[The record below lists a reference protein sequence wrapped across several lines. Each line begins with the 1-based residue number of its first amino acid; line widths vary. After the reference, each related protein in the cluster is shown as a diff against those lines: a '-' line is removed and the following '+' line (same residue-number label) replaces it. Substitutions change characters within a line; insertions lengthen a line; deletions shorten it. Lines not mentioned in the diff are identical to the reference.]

1 MSSPNWSTSCPDWE
15 SKIKKSESLVPCKPL
30 FPDEAEM
37 ALDVFKSLVV
47 ADVMGQ
53 PTMGEITRPW
63 VFEFVSAI
71 FGAYSE
77 EESRRLITEFFL
89 LIPKKNS
96 KSTLA
101 AFIMLT
107 ALIMNDRQ
115 SAELIIL
122 APTKEVADNSFV
134 PIREAIN
141 ADPEL
146 KALMRVSEHVKTVEH
161 RNTKATL
168 KVVAAESNTVGGKK
182 ASWILIDEL
191 HLFQKS
197 AGAAAMFRE
206 ATGGL
211 ASRKEGCVIYLTTQ
225 ASETPCGVFKQK
237 LDYARDVRD
246 GIKVNKKFL
255 PLIYEFPK
263 SMIENEEHLKPENFH
278 IPNPNYG
285 TSVDPEQLHDDF
297 EQSKD
302 SSEED
307 FRDFLAKRLNV
318 EIGMNLRANR
328 WAGAEYWLLQKK
340 EITLDELIEL
350 SEVITMGVD
359 GGGLDDLLG
368 FAVLGRM
375 KSDPRV
381 WWLWNHAWANKIA
394 LDRRK
399 ENNPK
404 YKDLELENSLTVVKK
419 IGDDIDQLGLMAKQ
433 VYDSGKLY
441 KMGLDKQGMGGLVDG
456 LLAAGIPEES
466 LIAVPQGFHLMG
478 YIHTTE
484 RKLAEGNLW
493 HAGQELMTWAAGN
506 ARVVMIGN
514 GMRITKQESGIGKI
528 DPLIATFNA
537 VALMTS
543 NPEASESQA
552 SMEDFMDAI
561 RNPIIV

>member
-1 MSSPNWSTSCPDWE
+1 MEWTTSCKDWE
-15 SKIKKSESLVPCKPL
+15 KKIVKGQSLIPCKPL
-30 FPDEAEM
+30 FEDEAEM
-37 ALDVFKSLVV
+37 ALDVFKSLIVT
-47 ADVMGQ
+47 DVMGQ

-77 EESRRLITEFFL
+77 EDSRRLITEFFL

-115 SAELIIL
+115 AAELIIL
-122 APTKEVADNSFV
+122 APTKEVADNSYV

-146 KALMRVSEHVKTVEH
+146 KSLLNISEFTKTITH
-161 RNTKATL
+161 RNTNATL

-191 HLFQKS
+191 HLFQKNS
-197 AGAAAMFRE
+197 GAAAMFRE

-211 ASRKEGCVIYLTTQ
+211 ASRPEGCVIYLTTQ
-225 ASETPCGVFKQK
+225 SSEVPCGVFKQK

-246 GIKVNKKFL
+246 GIKENRKFL

-263 SMIENEEHLKPENFH
+263 QMIEDNEHLDPENFH

-285 TSVDPEQLHDDF
+285 TSVDPEQLKDDF

-302 SSEED
+302 SDEEN

-328 WAGAEYWLLQKK
+328 WAGSEFWLPQSKQF
-340 EITLDELIEL
+340 TLNKLIDQ
-350 SEVITMGVD
+350 SDVITIGID

-368 FAVLGRM
+368 FAVLGRL
-375 KSDPRV
+375 KSNPRI
-381 WWLWNHAWANKIA
+381 WWLRNHAWANTVA

-399 ENNPK
+399 SINPK
-404 YKDLELENSLTVVKK
+404 YRDFEDEGSLTIVDK
-419 IGDDIDQLGLMAKQ
+419 IGDDIDQLGMIAKK
-433 VYDSGKLY
+433 VFDSGKLY
-441 KMGLDKQGMGGLVDG
+441 KMGLDKEGMGGLVDG
-456 LLAAGIPEES
+456 LLEAGIPEDY
-466 LIAVPQGFHLMG
+466 LVAVPQGYRLMG

-484 RKLAEGNLW
+484 RKLAEGYLW
-493 HAGQELMTWAAGN
+493 HAGQDLMTWAVGN

-514 GMRITKQESGIGKI
+514 GMRITKQESGVGKI

-537 VALMTS
+537 VALMS
-543 NPEASESQA
+543 MNPEPKNYDIDGYL
-552 SMEDFMDAI
+552 ED
-561 RNPIIV
+561 IVIA